1 MVKALLACLLASV
14 LPAAAAELPLELNGY
29 VSAWTQSC
37 AGSSCAL
44 PVPGQ
49 RNFPLALTLALPVEP
64 GQAAAA
70 HSSQA
75 LSLPDGGELKAEITL
90 YAICPYGSA
99 PGVCAGRYFQVQVLI
114 PGPSGA
120 FCSASLNLQDFS
132 PFPVLVCAGTSPER
146 RFGITLHR
154 KAL

>member
-1 MVKALLACLLASV
+1 MNILPFAVLSLFA
-14 LPAAAAELPLELNGY
+14 LPARAAEAPLELAGF
-29 VSAWTQSC
+29 VSAWAQDC
-37 AGSSCAL
+37 AGTSCSL

-49 RNFPLALTLALPVEP
+49 RNRQLNLTLALPSEP

-70 HSSQA
+70 HSSQT
-75 LSLPDGGELKAEITL
+75 LSLPDGGELKAELTL

-99 PGVCAGRYFQVQVLI
+99 PGVCAGRYFQAQVLVS
-114 PGPSGA
+114 GPAGA

-132 PFPVLVCAGTSPER
+132 PFPVLMCAGTSPAR